1 MATPSIED
9 WIKINAL
16 CTRYARALDHGAVD
30 TIVGRQAGGAVHHT
44 PTCGRRTYPP
54 SPGSLHAWAIPLMS
68 HVC

>member
-44 PTCGRRTYPP
+44 PTCGRRT
-54 SPGSLHAWAIPLMS
+54 
-68 HVC
+68 